1 MNKLFP
7 ILSLE
12 TTGEMC
18 SVAVMLDEK
27 VFVELNHLQKHIH
40 SQKLI
45 DMVDAVLAQS
55 GIKIAEVKSVAVSM
69 GPGSFTGLRIGVAA
83 AKGLAFGSSLP
94 IIPIPTFDAFA
105 LQVSESIP
113 AKKVF
118 NLITNA
124 SIDDVYCAKYVWS
137 GGKLETLNQL
147 ELIKR
152 DMLNK
157 FLLDEEISF
166 GNTFAEGA
174 EIRNVQIRASYIGR
188 WAYLFGSDLLTF
200 DYDNLEPNYIKQFVG
215 KVTK

>member
-18 SVAVMLDEK
+18 SVSVMLDEK
-27 VFVELNHLQKHIH
+27 VFVELNYLQKHIH

-45 DMVDAVLAQS
+45 DMIDTVLLQS
-55 GIKIAEVKSVAVSM
+55 EIKIAEVKSVAVST

-94 IIPIPTFDAFA
+94 IIPVPTFDAFA
-105 LQVSESIP
+105 LQVSECIP

-137 GGKLETLNQL
+137 GAKLETLNHL

-157 FLLDEEISF
+157 FLLDEEINF

-200 DYDNLEPNYIKQFVG
+200 DYYNLEPNYIKQFVG